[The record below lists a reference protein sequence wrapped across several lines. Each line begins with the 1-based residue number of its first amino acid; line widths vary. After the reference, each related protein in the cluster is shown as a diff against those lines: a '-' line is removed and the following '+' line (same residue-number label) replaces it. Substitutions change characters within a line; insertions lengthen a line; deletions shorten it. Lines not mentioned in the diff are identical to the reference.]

1 MFTPASSRAANAYRQ
16 VGVQSGVTNATPHV
30 LVQMLFDGLM
40 QRLQAARGDMQRGD
54 VQAKGVHLGQ
64 AVQIMG
70 EGLKASLNREQ
81 GGELAQ
87 NLGALYDYCMRQL
100 TLANLH
106 NDARPVEE
114 VIALIEPVARGWKE
128 IGAAKSSVEG

>member
-1 MFTPASSRAANAYRQ
+1 
-16 VGVQSGVTNATPHV
+16 
-30 LVQMLFDGLM
+30 
-40 QRLQAARGDMQRGD
+40 MQRGD
-54 VQAKGVHLGQ
+54 MQAKGVHLGQ
-64 AVQIMG
+64 AVQIVG

-87 NLGALYDYCMRQL
+87 NLNALYDYCMRQL

-106 NDARPVEE
+106 NDVKPVDE

-128 IGAAKSSVEG
+128 IGAGGKVAEG

>member
-16 VGVQSGVTNATPHV
+16 VGVQSGVTNATPHA

-40 QRLQAARGDMQRGD
+40 QRLQVARGDMQRGD

-128 IGAAKSSVEG
+128 IGAAKSSAEG

>member
-1 MFTPASSRAANAYRQ
+1 MYTPTSSRAANAYRQ
-16 VGVQSGVTNATPHV
+16 VGVQSAVTDATPHT

-40 QRLQAARGDMQRGD
+40 QRLQAARGDLQRGD
-54 VQAKGVHLGQ
+54 VQAKGLHLGQ

-70 EGLKASLNREQ
+70 EGLKASLNTEQ

-87 NLGALYDYCMRQL
+87 NLNALYDYCIRQL

-106 NDARPVEE
+106 NDTKPVEE

-128 IGAAKSSVEG
+128 IGTSGQTAEG

>member
-16 VGVQSGVTNATPHV
+16 VGVQSGVTDASPHA

-40 QRLQAARGDMQRGD
+40 QRLHAARGELLRGD
-54 VQAKGVHLGQ
+54 VQAKGAHLGQ

-81 GGELAQ
+81 GGELAR
-87 NLGALYDYCMRQL
+87 NLNALYDYCIRAL

-106 NDARPVEE
+106 SDVKRVEE
-114 VIALIEPVARGWKE
+114 VIALVEPVARGWTE
-128 IGAAKSSVEG
+128 IGGAGAAAEG

>member
-1 MFTPASSRAANAYRQ
+1 MYTPTSSRAANAYRQ
-16 VGVQSGVTNATPHV
+16 VGVQSAVTDATPHT

-40 QRLQAARGDMQRGD
+40 QRLQAARGDLQRGD
-54 VQAKGVHLGQ
+54 VQAKGLHLGQ

-70 EGLKASLNREQ
+70 EGLKASLNTEQ

-87 NLGALYDYCMRQL
+87 NLNALYDYCIRQL
-100 TLANLH
+100 TLANLY
-106 NDARPVEE
+106 NDAKPVEE

-128 IGAAKSSVEG
+128 IGTSGQAAEG

>member
-1 MFTPASSRAANAYRQ
+1 MYTPASSRAANAYRQ
-16 VGVQSGVTNATPHV
+16 VGVQSGLTNASPHA

-40 QRLQAARGDMQRGD
+40 QRLQAVRGDLQRGDMQ
-54 VQAKGVHLGQ
+54 AKVVHLGQ
-64 AVQIMG
+64 AVQIIG

-87 NLGALYDYCMRQL
+87 NLNVLYDYCLRQL

-106 NDARPVEE
+106 NDAKLVEE
-114 VIALIEPVARGWKE
+114 VIVLMGSVAGSWKE
-128 IGAAKSSVEG
+128 IGASGQAAEG